1 MSLNTEA
8 FDRCSVAKYLKDWRN
23 DNANEMRGS
32 TTAHNRHEV
41 LTADIVGGKKFLRK
55 IHGMVTTV

>member
-8 FDRCSVAKYLKDWRN
+8 FDRCSEAKYLKDWRN

-32 TTAHNRHEV
+32 TTAHSRHDIPN
-41 LTADIVGGKKFLRK
+41 ADIVGGKKFL
-55 IHGMVTTV
+55 